1 MAFTAKD
8 VQALREKTGV
18 GMMDCKKA
26 LVEADGDVD
35 KAMDILREKGLAS
48 ATKKASRVAAEGLV
62 AAYNDGKAGALVEIN
77 CETDFVAKGEP
88 FVKLADK
95 IVKTVVAAKPADV
108 EALLATKA
116 IDLLREKGLAS
127 AAKKASRVAAEGIV
141 AAYNDANAGALVEIN
156 CETDFVAKGAPF
168 VELSSKVAKTVL
180 AAKPADV
187 EALLATKAVDSD
199 KTVEEEVQEVFLA
212 LRENMKVRRFA
223 LVEGHVATYIHA
235 GGSVGVIVAFD
246 VDDATAAKPEF
257 DAMGKNVAMQIAAMS
272 PEYLSKADIS
282 DEELAKMKSIT
293 IDSALNKP
301 DSLPIPVLNSL
312 IEEAINEK
320 KWSEDDITIYQG
332 LDQKQR
338 KNFVN
343 FISDAAY
350 ATLVELALAHKAEI
364 ADNKIFVGLVQGR
377 LSKQIKEVCLLEQAF
392 VRSDLFEG
400 DVNGYINSVAKAL
413 GAEIKATSFTRFA
426 KGEGI
431 EKKVDDFAA
440 EIASMV
446 K

>member
-48 ATKKASRVAAEGLV
+48 ATKKASRVAAEGIV
-62 AAYNDGKAGALVEIN
+62 AAYNDGNAGALVEIN

-88 FVKLADK
+88 FVNLASK
-95 IVKTVVAAKPADV
+95 VVKTVVAAKPADV

-116 IDLLREKGLAS
+116 VGSDL
-127 AAKKASRVAAEGIV
+127 
-141 AAYNDANAGALVEIN
+141 
-156 CETDFVAKGAPF
+156 
-168 VELSSKVAKTVL
+168 
-180 AAKPADV
+180 
-187 EALLATKAVDSD
+187 
-199 KTVEEEVQEVFLA
+199 TVEEEVQEVFLA

-246 VDDATAAKPEF
+246 VDDETAAKAEF

-400 DVNGYINSVAKAL
+400 DVNGDINSVAKAL

>member
-26 LVEADGDVD
+26 LVETDGDID
-35 KAMDILREKGLAS
+35 
-48 ATKKASRVAAEGLV
+48 
-62 AAYNDGKAGALVEIN
+62 
-77 CETDFVAKGEP
+77 
-88 FVKLADK
+88 
-95 IVKTVVAAKPADV
+95 
-108 EALLATKA
+108 KA
-116 IDLLREKGLAS
+116 IDILREKGLAS

-141 AAYNDANAGALVEIN
+141 AACSDAATGALVEIN

-168 VELSSKVAKTVL
+168 VELSAKVAKTVV
-180 AAKPADV
+180 ATKPADV

-223 LVEGHVATYIHA
+223 VVEGHTATYIHA
-235 GGSVGVIVAFD
+235 GGSVGVIVAFNT
-246 VDDATAAKPEF
+246 DDATAAKAEF
-257 DAMGKNVAMQIAAMS
+257 ADMGKNVAMQVAAMN

-282 DEELAKMKSIT
+282 AEELAKMESIT
-293 IDSALNKP
+293 VDSALNKP
-301 DSLPIPVLNSL
+301 DSLPMPILTSL
-312 IEEAINEK
+312 INEAVDSK
-320 KWSEDDITIYQG
+320 KWSDEDITVYQG

-343 FISDAAY
+343 FISKEAY
-350 ATLVELALAHKAEI
+350 AILVEIAVAHKAEI
-364 ADNKIFVGLVQGR
+364 AGNKIFGGLVTGR
-377 LSKQIKEVCLLEQAF
+377 IAKQIKEVCLLEQTF

-400 DVNGYINSVAKAL
+400 DVKGYVASVAKTL
-413 GAEIKATSFTRFA
+413 GAEISVSEYVRFE

-431 EKKVDDFAA
+431 EKKQDDFAA